1 MLPPTRSIS
10 IPSPPPTP
18 LSLSLSL
25 SLPFSTQP
33 PSIPLSPPPAPAVGA
48 SLRQISDAPLPRS
61 DGRVDPIGEAAA
73 ALDPSSLMGPAMA
86 AQLGALAACVVLFV
100 PLGMAGWHLSRNK
113 VLFFSGALFISLA
126 VAVHLAP
133 HLPSISL
140 LLLSSLSPSTTTATA
155 TASSFSD
162 PIPSPRFSSC
172 LPFLHEIN
180 WHQESPSSSATW
192 RWALQPDAAA
202 CSFQRLP
209 RADAS
214 DLLNGSWILVA
225 GDSQAR
231 LLVLALFRLLL
242 DPVALPPVEA
252 DLFRRHSD
260 YHAALP
266 ARGLTIDFV
275 WAPFESNLTTL
286 LRGLRRRSPA
296 ARPDVL
302 VLGSGLWHML
312 HLTNSSL
319 YGESLAS
326 LKRAAVALLSTAP
339 AQPPHM
345 FWLGL
350 PTLVNSMLNTE
361 EKRVKMNETVWDEYD
376 REMSES
382 TILRSSGGPFLLL
395 DIGLLS
401 RGCGQGC
408 TSDGMHYDGVVYEAA
423 LHIMLNAL
431 LIESQQRI

>member
-1 MLPPTRSIS
+1 L
-10 IPSPPPTP
+10 TP
-18 LSLSLSL
+18 L
-25 SLPFSTQP
+25 
-33 PSIPLSPPPAPAVGA
+33 
-48 SLRQISDAPLPRS
+48 RQDPTAR
-61 DGRVDPIGEAAA
+61 RDPISEAAA
-73 ALDPSSLMGPAMA
+73 ALDPSSMVGPAAA
-86 AQLGALAACVVLFV
+86 AQLGALAACIVLFV

-133 HLPSISL
+133 HLPSLSL
-140 LLLSSLSPSTTTATA
+140 LLLSSLSPSAPIIRTT
-155 TASSFSD
+155 SSSSSD
-162 PIPSPRFSSC
+162 PITTPTFSSC
-172 LPFLHEIN
+172 LPFLHDID
-180 WHQESPSSSATW
+180 WHQESPSSPPTW
-192 RWALQPDAAA
+192 RWAPPPHAAA
-202 CSFQRLP
+202 CGFQRLP

-231 LLVLALFRLLL
+231 LLALALLRLLL

-266 ARGLTIDFV
+266 TRGLTLDFV
-275 WAPFESNLTTL
+275 WAPFESNLTAL

-296 ARPDVL
+296 SRPDVL
-302 VLGSGLWHML
+302 ILGSGLWHML
-312 HLTNSSL
+312 HFTNSSL
-319 YGESLAS
+319 YGESLVS

-361 EKRVKMNETVWDEYD
+361 EKRARMNATVWDEYD
-376 REMSES
+376 REVSES
-382 TILRSSGGPFLLL
+382 TILRSSGGPLLLL

-401 RGCGQGC
+401 QGCGQGC
-408 TSDGMHYDGVVYEAA
+408 TTDGMHYDSVVYEAA
-423 LHIMLNAL
+423 FHIMLNAL